1 MKICTIKS
9 AGKPLFFLKQISD
22 GGVFLFGNHSDFN
35 ACQSSLGFAILSLS
49 YSSKYFFLCL
59 IILWTSF
66 LTWENDVSY
75 FLPQLRLY
83 FQSMLRWLDLIFLI
97 KLLLMRNFS
106 TIILRT
112 IHCLYFFM
120 LAVFKDAILL
130 TTSVNFCKTLNALFP
145 LWYLSSL
152 GNITLPRIFSCTSTE
167 YFLND
172 PKEICWWSSIFSW
185 IVFPVQKG
193 TLW

>member
-1 MKICTIKS
+1 MKIFAIKS

-49 YSSKYFFLCL
+49 YSSKYFFLYL
-59 IILWTSF
+59 IIFWTSF

-97 KLLLMRNFS
+97 KLSLMRNFS
-106 TIILRT
+106 TITLRT

-145 LWYLSSL
+145 LWYLS
-152 GNITLPRIFSCTSTE
+152 
-167 YFLND
+167 
-172 PKEICWWSSIFSW
+172 
-185 IVFPVQKG
+185 
-193 TLW
+193 